1 MQFGT
6 HFAIILEQ
14 YWGKVEAYQKQNK
27 SNVFVL
33 LSLENKLL
41 SLLVCSWELLPP
53 PPEEIQGL
61 KMCRSA
67 RYSKCC

>member
-14 YWGKVEAYQKQNK
+14 YWGKVEAFQKQNK

-41 SLLVCSWELLPP
+41 SLLVCS
-53 PPEEIQGL
+53 
-61 KMCRSA
+61 
-67 RYSKCC
+67 

>member
-1 MQFGT
+1 MQFGN

-14 YWGKVEAYQKQNK
+14 YWGKVEVFQKQNK

-41 SLLVCSWELLPP
+41 SLLVCS
-53 PPEEIQGL
+53 
-61 KMCRSA
+61 
-67 RYSKCC
+67 

>member
-1 MQFGT
+1 MQFGN

-14 YWGKVEAYQKQNK
+14 YRGKVEVFQKQNK

-53 PPEEIQGL
+53 PEEIQGL